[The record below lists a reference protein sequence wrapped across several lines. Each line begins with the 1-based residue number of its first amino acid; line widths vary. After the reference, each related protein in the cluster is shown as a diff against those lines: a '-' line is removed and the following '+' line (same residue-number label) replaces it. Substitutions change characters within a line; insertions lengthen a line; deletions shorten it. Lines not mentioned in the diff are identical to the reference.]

1 MLLLFKRLGRLAAG
15 ALLMAA
21 LPGFGGE
28 AVSTDLRSYLADVLQ
43 AHPDLKAADA
53 RVAAAQAQA
62 DHLSRP
68 VYNPELGVGSEHGQ
82 SQSLEAS
89 LSQTFDL
96 SGKREARRAS
106 GQAELA
112 IAVAERTEQRQR
124 IATDVLKA
132 LADLYG
138 QIAASSLAEQRLEL
152 LERFAEVAD
161 RQYKAGDIGVL
172 DRDLAAL
179 ARAEAIAVT
188 GRVELNLL
196 KAQQALDAA
205 TRHPGYPPPPLPDQ
219 LPESGLLNADYNAL
233 AAALPGVRAALA
245 RTEAARAEIAIARS
259 ETRSDPTVGVRGGFQ
274 ENRGGG
280 AGGSLVGLELTIPL
294 FLRNNFKAQV
304 AAADARASAAGI
316 ESEASYRL
324 AIARMKAAAT
334 QYGRTH
340 TAWMRWN
347 GLSSARIDA
356 GVELL
361 DKVWR
366 VREISTAEY
375 LVQFRQLLDG
385 RAAGAE
391 LRAQTWASWAEWLDA
406 SGRWQAWLDAAATS
420 DSLNPTASSG
430 K

>member
-1 MLLLFKRLGRLAAG
+1 MFLSVLRAGCIAAG
-15 ALLMAA
+15 ALLSAA
-21 LPGFGGE
+21 MPAHAGE
-28 AVSTDLRSYLADVLQ
+28 PVSADLKSYLDDVLR
-43 AHPDLKAADA
+43 AHPALKMADA
-53 RVAAAQAQA
+53 EVAAAEARAQG
-62 DHLSRP
+62 LGRP
-68 VYNPELGVGSEHGQ
+68 VYNPELGVGGEHGQ
-82 SQSLEAS
+82 SQSLEAG

-112 IAVAERTEQRQR
+112 IAIAERTEQRQR
-124 IATDVLKA
+124 IATEVLKA

-152 LERFAEVAD
+152 LERFADVAD
-161 RQYKAGDIGVL
+161 RQYQAGDIGVL

-188 GRVELNLL
+188 GRIELNLL

-205 TRHPGYPPPPLPDQ
+205 TRHPGYPPPSLPDQ
-219 LPESGLLNADYNAL
+219 LPESGRLNADYNAL

-245 RTEAARAEIAIARS
+245 RTEAARADIAIARS

-280 AGGSLVGLELTIPL
+280 SGGSLVGLELTIPL
-294 FLRNNFKAQV
+294 FLRNNFRAQV
-304 AAADARASAAGI
+304 AAADAKASAAGI
-316 ESEASYRL
+316 ESDASYRL
-324 AIARMKAAAT
+324 AVARMKAAAT
-334 QYGRTH
+334 QYGRTY
-340 TAWMRWN
+340 TAWQRWS

-356 GVELL
+356 SVELL

-375 LVQFRQLLDG
+375 LLQLRQLLDG

-406 SGRWQAWLDAAATS
+406 SGLWQAWLDAAATS